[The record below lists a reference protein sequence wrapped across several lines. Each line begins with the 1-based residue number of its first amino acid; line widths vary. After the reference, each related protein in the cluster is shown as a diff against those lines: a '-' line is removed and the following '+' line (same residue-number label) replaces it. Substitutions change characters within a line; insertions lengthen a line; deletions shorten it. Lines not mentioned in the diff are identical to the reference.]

1 MMLYKGFL
9 LFLLASPGDVAS
21 LSCYSCNNVDSL
33 DSCKTITTCG
43 KRESCFKR
51 LQKRGQY
58 ASFTLGC
65 TQNENCGNIP
75 VYTNVSKLSNGQLL
89 QECEECC
96 GVDQCNKDLCNHK
109 TPPPCSDNMEN
120 CAFWNKDF
128 DICEDIHKAKLHCRK
143 FCKLCD
149 LVDGNWADWSSWS
162 TCDVTCGHGKHTRTR
177 TCTNP
182 SPAYKGL
189 DCNGTNTDTKPCTRP
204 LCPVHGG
211 WAGWSSWESC
221 PVTCDIGIQK
231 RHRKC
236 TNPSPLRHGNHC
248 FGDSMDVKLCKQNPC
263 DASNGGWSNWNTWSS
278 CSVSCGGGVKTRSRS
293 CSNPVPGIHGK
304 PCVGDNMQV
313 VTCNKEDCQSN
324 STVAF
329 NAYYV
334 TDCSPSAGQTMIFSK
349 ILMNEGEAYNPSTGV
364 FVAPKDGTYT
374 FYAQLCIN
382 SRTSIHFDI
391 MVGSKVYATAYGYDS
406 SAYSCPS
413 TQAIA
418 QMKSGD
424 KAFVQWKSWTQSS
437 NAVPQSYT
445 YVRNFFSGKYSN
457 P

>member
-9 LFLLASPGDVAS
+9 LFLLAAPGDVAS

-51 LQKRGQY
+51 LQKKGQS

-65 TQNENCGNIP
+65 TQNENCGSIP
-75 VYTNVSKLSNGQLL
+75 VYTNVSKLSNGQLI

-96 GVDQCNKDLCNHK
+96 GVDQCNKDLCNYK
-109 TPPPCSDNMEN
+109 TPPPCSDNTEN
-120 CAFWNKDF
+120 CAFWNKGF
-128 DICEDIHKAKLHCRK
+128 DICEDIHQAKLVCRK

-162 TCDVTCGHGKHTRTR
+162 SCDVTCGHGKHTRIR

-182 SPAYKGL
+182 APAYKGL
-189 DCNGTNTDTKPCTRP
+189 DCNGTKSDFKPCTRP

-231 RHRKC
+231 RHRTC
-236 TNPSPLRHGNHC
+236 TNPSPLRHGDHC
-248 FGDSMDVKLCKQNPC
+248 FGDTMDVRLCKQNPC
-263 DASNGGWSNWNTWSS
+263 D
-278 CSVSCGGGVKTRSRS
+278 
-293 CSNPVPGIHGK
+293 
-304 PCVGDNMQV
+304 
-313 VTCNKEDCQSN
+313 ESN
-324 STVAF
+324 SSVAF
-329 NAYYV
+329 NAYFV
-334 TDCSPSAGQTMIFSK
+334 TDCSPRAGQTMVFSN
-349 ILMNEGEAYNPSTGV
+349 ILMNEGGAYNPSTGV
-364 FVAPKDGTYT
+364 FVAPKDGTYI
-374 FYAQLCIN
+374 FNAQLCIIKQKTL
-382 SRTSIHFDI
+382 SFDI
-391 MVGSKVYATAYGYDS
+391 MVGSKVYGTAYGLDYY
-406 SAYSCPS
+406 YSNCYS

-424 KAFVQWKSWTQSS
+424 KAFVQWKLGTHTG
-437 NAVPQSYT
+437 NVVPQST
-445 YVRNFFSGKYSN
+445 YYRNSFSGKYSN